1 MIYGAS
7 DEDDWTSEATWYK
20 ANPSLG
26 ETIDIEKVR
35 NAYIS
40 AKENVAEENIF
51 RQLRLNQWVKQSTRW
66 MQMDKWNAC
75 AFFVNEEEL
84 IGRTCYGGLDLSST
98 SDITAFVL
106 VFPPRNDEEKYIILP
121 YCWIPED
128 NMRLRV
134 RRDHVPYDVWAAEG
148 SLETTE
154 GNVIHYG
161 FIEKFIEELGTKY
174 HIKEIAF
181 DRWGATQM
189 VQDLEGMGFTV
200 VPFGQGYKDMSPPT
214 KELMKLTLEERI
226 AHGGHKVLRWM
237 MDNVYVRQNPAGNI
251 KMDKE
256 MKSIFDK
263 ITKFRKKRAEEKALQ
278 EEPVK
283 ESSLSEDALPEEFD
297 VSTMQKT
304 KIQKGMS
311 STMSVNR
318 NIDNLMNQLEE
329 TFSQRLLRMID
340 ERGMTDSEAYTKAYV
355 DRRHFSKIRKDVNY
369 VPNKKTVL
377 AFTIALELSLDE
389 AKDLLASAGF
399 ALSRSSKTDII
410 VAYFLQNKI
419 YDMFEINDVLDA
431 YGQPVF

>member
-1 MIYGAS
+1 MADQKLI
-7 DEDDWTSEATWYK
+7 DEV
-20 ANPSLG
+20 G
-26 ETIDIEKVR
+26 
-35 NAYIS
+35 
-40 AKENVAEENIF
+40 
-51 RQLRLNQWVKQSTRW
+51 
-66 MQMDKWNAC
+66 
-75 AFFVNEEEL
+75 
-84 IGRTCYGGLDLSST
+84 
-98 SDITAFVL
+98 
-106 VFPPRNDEEKYIILP
+106 KYI
-121 YCWIPED
+121 D
-128 NMRLRV
+128 
-134 RRDHVPYDVWAAEG
+134 
-148 SLETTE
+148 
-154 GNVIHYG
+154 
-161 FIEKFIEELGTKY
+161 KY
-174 HIKEIAF
+174 YEP
-181 DRWGATQM
+181 
-189 VQDLEGMGFTV
+189 V
-200 VPFGQGYKDMSPPT
+200 KD
-214 KELMKLTLEERI
+214 
-226 AHGGHKVLRWM
+226 
-237 MDNVYVRQNPAGNI
+237 DI

-263 ITKFRKKRAEEKALQ
+263 ITKFRKKRAEEKVLQ

-369 VPNKKTVL
+369 VSNKKTVL

>member
-1 MIYGAS
+1 MADQKLI
-7 DEDDWTSEATWYK
+7 DEV
-20 ANPSLG
+20 G
-26 ETIDIEKVR
+26 
-35 NAYIS
+35 
-40 AKENVAEENIF
+40 
-51 RQLRLNQWVKQSTRW
+51 
-66 MQMDKWNAC
+66 
-75 AFFVNEEEL
+75 
-84 IGRTCYGGLDLSST
+84 
-98 SDITAFVL
+98 
-106 VFPPRNDEEKYIILP
+106 KYI
-121 YCWIPED
+121 D
-128 NMRLRV
+128 
-134 RRDHVPYDVWAAEG
+134 
-148 SLETTE
+148 
-154 GNVIHYG
+154 
-161 FIEKFIEELGTKY
+161 KY
-174 HIKEIAF
+174 YEP
-181 DRWGATQM
+181 
-189 VQDLEGMGFTV
+189 V
-200 VPFGQGYKDMSPPT
+200 KD
-214 KELMKLTLEERI
+214 
-226 AHGGHKVLRWM
+226 
-237 MDNVYVRQNPAGNI
+237 DI

-263 ITKFRKKRAEEKALQ
+263 ITKIRKKRAEEKALQ

-318 NIDNLMNQLEE
+318 NIDNLINQLEE

-340 ERGMTDSEAYTKAYV
+340 ERGLTDSEAYTKAYV

-419 YDMFEINDVLDA
+419 YDMFEINEVLDA